1 MGTVTSPAAGTVT
14 ACRHC
19 NRLTGTVTP
28 GRRPGH
34 CNLGVYLPSLWVE
47 SRHCVH
53 RAPGRAPRA
62 VEASRGRAAAF
73 GAGVEGVRGGARG
86 RGTGRHLEIQP
97 WEPSQTAAPGCARGL
112 GSASTL
118 VWTVACHPPRRRW
131 GVPPTPGHH
140 SGTRRSKQGPGLP
153 LASVYRW
160 VNYTHFVAVSY
171 RSCRS
176 RYITPVICLRVS
188 KSLHTPHTPTQ
199 NHGNPDA
206 TTLCACLTAPLVGLA
221 AA

>member
-1 MGTVTSPAAGTVT
+1 M
-14 ACRHC
+14 
-19 NRLTGTVTP
+19 
-28 GRRPGH
+28 
-34 CNLGVYLPSLWVE
+34 YLPSLWVE

-97 WEPSQTAAPGCARGL
+97 WELSQTAALGCARGV

-118 VWTVACHPPRRRW
+118 VRTVACHPSRRRW

-140 SGTRRSKQGPGLP
+140 SGTGRSKRVPGLP

-160 VNYTHFVAVSY
+160 VNHTHFVAVSD
-171 RSCRS
+171 RSCWS
-176 RYITPVICLRVS
+176 RYMTPVICPRIS
-188 KSLHTPHTPTQ
+188 KSLHTPHTPTP
-199 NHGNPDA
+199 NHRYPDA
-206 TTLCACLTAPLVGLA
+206 ITHCSCLTAPLVGLA